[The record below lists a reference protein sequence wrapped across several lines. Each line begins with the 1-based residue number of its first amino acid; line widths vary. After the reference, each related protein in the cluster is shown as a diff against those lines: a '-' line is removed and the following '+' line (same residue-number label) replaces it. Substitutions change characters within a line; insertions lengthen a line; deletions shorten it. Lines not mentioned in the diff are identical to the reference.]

1 MTWIE
6 LWHTLRLSA
15 FLILCEVGTSI
26 VFPYENVIDQTRIMH
41 FFLPTTLNLLKWPWV
56 QILTHCQVINN
67 LSLKYKELSMFLHK
81 KDRTRLQ
88 TYRRTRWF
96 LFYLHGDINILLR
109 WNMCLPFYT
118 LYRMCLAI
126 RLFEEFLIYYGGG

>member
-1 MTWIE
+1 
-6 LWHTLRLSA
+6 
-15 FLILCEVGTSI
+15 
-26 VFPYENVIDQTRIMH
+26 
-41 FFLPTTLNLLKWPWV
+41 
-56 QILTHCQVINN
+56 
-67 LSLKYKELSMFLHK
+67 MFLRK
-81 KDRTRLQ
+81 KDMDRTRLQ

-126 RLFEEFLIYYGGG
+126 RLFEEFLIYYGGGWKWKENYVSNCSMNSHQFQLNSHIKWKFNAHKYWESKLISSFISRQEQYSHFITYVWKCFSEVSSPLIIKKS